1 MIKGKV
7 KKISGPVIVAS
18 GMRGARM
25 WDVVRI
31 GESGLLGEIIK
42 LVNDQAFVEVYEDT
56 SGLRVDEPVVSFGKP
71 FSIELGP
78 GLMGNIY
85 DGLQRPLA
93 DMSRGGEFYIKRGVR
108 LNKLDRKKRWE
119 FVAKVSENR
128 KVSPGD
134 VIGTVR
140 DGGID
145 HRIMVPPGISGT
157 VRKISSGKFG
167 VDDVV
172 CEMDKG
178 ELRMLQ
184 EWEVRSV
191 RPFRK
196 KLGFFEPLIT
206 GQRVIDS
213 VFPVAK
219 GGAVCLP
226 GGFGAGKTVLE
237 SIITANCDSDVN
249 IVCRTGERG
258 NEVTDIINEMGELK
272 DRKGKPLM
280 GKSVLVVNTS
290 NMPVVARET
299 SVHTSI
305 SIGEYF
311 RDQGYN
317 VAILIDSTSRWAEAL
332 REVSGRLE
340 ELPGEE
346 GYPVYLES
354 SIGEFMERSGR
365 VENLNGSMGSLSL
378 IASVSP
384 PGADFSEPVT
394 QAILRSAK
402 VFWALD
408 QKLSWRRHFPAINWL
423 LSYSR
428 QSDDLRE
435 WFTRQVDTWDE
446 NRKEIMGILQK
457 EAELERVIRVVGIDV
472 LPENEK
478 LLIGIARIVREDFLQ
493 QDAYDGVDSY
503 TDIQKQQ
510 SMLKRIIGLY
520 RNGLREIESGKKAED
535 VLKRDVL
542 EKFSKMKH
550 EV

>member
-1 MIKGKV
+1 MIKGKI

-25 WDVVRI
+25 WDVVKI

-42 LVNDQAFVEVYEDT
+42 LVNDRAFIEVYEDT
-56 SGLRVDEPVVSFGKP
+56 NGLRVGEPVVSFGKP

-78 GLMGNIY
+78 GLIGNIY

-93 DMSRGGEFYIKRGVR
+93 DMSREGEFYIKRGVR
-108 LNKLDRKKRWE
+108 LNKLDRKKRWD
-119 FVAKVSENR
+119 FRAKISGKKV
-128 KVSPGD
+128 VSPGD
-134 VIGTVR
+134 VIGTVSE
-140 DGGID
+140 GGIE

-157 VRKISSGKFG
+157 VKKISSGKFR
-167 VDDVV
+167 VDEIV
-172 CEMDKG
+172 CELDKG
-178 ELRMLQ
+178 DLRMLQ

-213 VFPVAK
+213 IFPVAK
-219 GGAVCLP
+219 GGSVCLP

-237 SIITANCDSDVN
+237 SVITSNCNSDVN

-258 NEVTDIINEMGELK
+258 NEVTDIIDEMRDSK

-280 GKSVLVVNTS
+280 DKSVLVVNTS

-317 VAILIDSTSRWAEAL
+317 VAVLIDSTSRWAEAL

-354 SIGEFMERSGR
+354 SIGEFFERSGR
-365 VENLNGSMGSLSL
+365 VENLDGSLGSLTL

-394 QAILRSAK
+394 QSILRSAK

-428 QSDDLRE
+428 QSEDLRE
-435 WFTRQVDTWDE
+435 WFNKQVETWDV
-446 NRKEIMGILQK
+446 NRKEIMEILQK

-478 LLIGIARIVREDFLQ
+478 LLVGVARIVREDFLQ
-493 QDAYDGVDSY
+493 QDGFDKVDMF
-503 TDIQKQQ
+503 TEIQKQQ
-510 SMLKRIIGLY
+510 SMLKRILELY
-520 RNGLREIESGKKAED
+520 RKGLMEIEGGKKADD

-542 EKFSKMKH
+542 EKFSRMKY